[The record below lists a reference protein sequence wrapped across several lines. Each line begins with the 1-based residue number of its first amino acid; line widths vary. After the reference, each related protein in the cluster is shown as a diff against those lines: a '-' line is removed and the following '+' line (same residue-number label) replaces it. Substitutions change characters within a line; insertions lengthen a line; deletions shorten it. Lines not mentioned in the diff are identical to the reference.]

1 MCIHELF
8 IPFCDR
14 HDIHFTRKEYNFAFE
29 VWFLNNKSFRE
40 NSGPHAIEFQ
50 WKIHLHFNFS
60 WHFEHNLSL

>member
-1 MCIHELF
+1 MILQIVFQRKLNYIYIYIYLLQKMCIHELF

-40 NSGPHAIEFQ
+40 I
-50 WKIHLHFNFS
+50 
-60 WHFEHNLSL
+60 